1 MAVLFFRQEWVFSCY
16 SQHIHE
22 DTQLL
27 GRFSLYWGGKM
38 FSREDHIETSRRG
51 EAIYSYLKASIGLRF
66 AAFLAG

>member
-27 GRFSLYWGGKM
+27 GRFSLYWGGAT
-38 FSREDHIETSRRG
+38 FIREDHIETSRGG

>member
-1 MAVLFFRQEWVFSCY
+1 
-16 SQHIHE
+16 
-22 DTQLL
+22 LL
-27 GRFSLYWGGKM
+27 GRFSLYWEGAM